1 MERTAREH
9 IESVMDRR
17 VHLTE
22 ALPANN
28 GLDDVA
34 RTSYTYYMAPYD
46 TQIIIESSSQ
56 VITIYL
62 PPVIDAKGKIYS
74 IFLVDR
80 NSKTHVVDDYK
91 DDSEGFVG
99 ITLDA
104 DDERVLMYS
113 DGFAWWNVCNLG
125 ST

>member
-17 VHLTE
+17 VDLTD

-46 TQIIIESSSQ
+46 TQIIIGSADNN
-56 VITIYL
+56 ITIYL
-62 PPVIDAKGKIYS
+62 PPVVDAKGKLYS
-74 IFLVDR
+74 IYLVTR
-80 NSKTHVVDDYK
+80 NSKIHTIDDYK
-91 DDSEGFVG
+91 DDSEGYVAL
-99 ITLDA
+99 TLDA

-113 DGFAWWNVCNLG
+113 DGFAWYNVCNLG